1 MNALIPLSFPEEEN
15 AFEHQKGVFPYATIG
30 DHRDPG
36 EQSAVNGIHRM
47 RQLEAMLKEV
57 QGRAEIVE
65 KEAYDKAYLAGEKA
79 GMALGKRRGEQ
90 ILETLQE
97 SLKDTGLSLTA
108 IQQSFAEASMDV
120 AGFIA
125 KQIIAD
131 AVQDNTARLWDIAKQ
146 AAEQL
151 PVASALTIAV
161 SPDDFFAFKRLLEDS
176 DSLTVLSSDPAIE
189 NGTCRIISS
198 QQDILVDPVAAVDS
212 WLDKLGPA
220 LHAPDQ
226 ISASGQEPRSEQQSD
241 EH

>member
-1 MNALIPLSFPEEEN
+1 
-15 AFEHQKGVFPYATIG
+15 
-30 DHRDPG
+30 
-36 EQSAVNGIHRM
+36 M

-90 ILETLQE
+90 ILDALQE
-97 SLKDTGLSLTA
+97 SLKDTGASLAA
-108 IQQSFAEASMDV
+108 IQDSFAEAAMDV

-131 AVQDNTARLWDIAKQ
+131 ALQDDKTRLWDIAKQ

-151 PVASALTIAV
+151 PDATTLTIAV
-161 SPDDFFAFKRLLEDS
+161 SPDDFFAFKRLLEGS
-176 DSLTVLSSDPAIE
+176 DALAILSSDTAIQ

-212 WLDKLGPA
+212 WLDTLGPT
-220 LHAPDQ
+220 LL
-226 ISASGQEPRSEQQSD
+226 SASGKQTRPEQHSD
-241 EH
+241 DPQR

>member
-1 MNALIPLSFPEEEN
+1 MSTLTPLSFPEETIPSGQPSG
-15 AFEHQKGVFPYATIG
+15 AFPYAPIG
-30 DHRDPG
+30 DGRHHENQAAAG
-36 EQSAVNGIHRM
+36 GAHRM
-47 RQLEAMLKEV
+47 QQLEAMLKEV

-90 ILETLQE
+90 ILASLQE
-97 SLKDTGLSLTA
+97 SLKDTGAALAA
-108 IQQSFAEASMDV
+108 IQESFAEAAMDV

-125 KQIIAD
+125 RQIIAD
-131 AVQDNTARLWDIAKQ
+131 ALQDNKAILLDLAKQ

-151 PVASALTIAV
+151 PDATALTIAV
-161 SPDDFFAFKRLLEDS
+161 SPDDFFAFKRLLEES
-176 DSLTVLSSDPAIE
+176 DSLSALSSDAAIQ

-212 WLDKLGPA
+212 WLDTLGPV
-220 LHAPDQ
+220 LHAPL
-226 ISASGQEPRSEQQSD
+226 QEPMPEQHSD

>member
-1 MNALIPLSFPEEEN
+1 MSTLIPLSFPEETSISS
-15 AFEHQKGVFPYATIG
+15 QQTGKFPYAPIG
-30 DHRDPG
+30 AEHNHGDQP
-36 EQSAVNGIHRM
+36 AANNVHRM
-47 RQLEAMLKEV
+47 QQLETMLKEV

-79 GMALGKRRGEQ
+79 GIALGKRRGEQ
-90 ILETLQE
+90 ILGSLQE
-97 SLKDTGLSLTA
+97 SLKDTGTSLAA
-108 IQQSFAEASMDV
+108 IQQSFADAAMDV

-125 KQIIAD
+125 KQIIAE
-131 AVQDNTARLWDIAKQ
+131 AVQDNKATLWDIAKQ

-151 PVASALTIAV
+151 PDTSALTIAV

-176 DSLTVLSSDPAIE
+176 DSLTVLNSDPAIA

-212 WLDKLGPA
+212 WLKTLGPTLLPA
-220 LHAPDQ
+220 C
-226 ISASGQEPRSEQQSD
+226 GQESRPEQQSD

>member
-1 MNALIPLSFPEEEN
+1 MSTLIPLSFPEES
-15 AFEHQKGVFPYATIG
+15 GVSSQPTGKFPYASIG
-30 DHRDPG
+30 AGHNHGDQP
-36 EQSAVNGIHRM
+36 AANNVHRM
-47 RQLEAMLKEV
+47 QQLETMLKEV

-79 GMALGKRRGEQ
+79 GIALGKRRGEQ
-90 ILETLQE
+90 ILGSLQE
-97 SLKDTGLSLTA
+97 SLKDTGTSLAA
-108 IQQSFAEASMDV
+108 IQQSFADAAMDV

-125 KQIIAD
+125 KQIIAE
-131 AVQDNTARLWDIAKQ
+131 AVQDNKATLWDIAKQ

-151 PVASALTIAV
+151 PDTSALTIAV

-176 DSLTVLSSDPAIE
+176 DSLTVLNSDPAIA

-212 WLDKLGPA
+212 WLKTLGPTLLPA
-220 LHAPDQ
+220 C
-226 ISASGQEPRSEQQSD
+226 GQESRPEQQSD

>member
-1 MNALIPLSFPEEEN
+1 MSTLIPLSFPEESS
-15 AFEHQKGVFPYATIG
+15 QTSVSSQPTGKFPYASIG
-30 DHRDPG
+30 AEHNHGDQPAAD
-36 EQSAVNGIHRM
+36 NGHRM
-47 RQLEAMLKEV
+47 QQLETMLKEV

-90 ILETLQE
+90 ILDSIQE
-97 SLKDTGLSLTA
+97 SLKDAGAALAA
-108 IQQSFAEASMDV
+108 IQDSFADAAMDV

-131 AVQDNTARLWDIAKQ
+131 TVQSNKTTLWDIAKQ

-151 PVASALTIAV
+151 PDASTLTIAV

-176 DSLTVLSSDPAIE
+176 DTLAVLNSDPAVQ

-198 QQDILVDPVAAVDS
+198 QQDILVDPVAAVDA
-212 WLDKLGPA
+212 WLDSLGPA
-220 LHAPDQ
+220 LLPVC
-226 ISASGQEPRSEQQSD
+226 GQEARSEQQSND
-241 EH
+241 H

>member
-1 MNALIPLSFPEEEN
+1 MSALIPLSFPQEEN
-15 AFEHQKGVFPYATIG
+15 AFGHQKGAFPYAPIG
-30 DHRDPG
+30 DNRDLG
-36 EQSAVNGIHRM
+36 EQSAANGMHRM

-90 ILETLQE
+90 ILETLRE
-97 SLKDTGLSLTA
+97 SLKDSGASLEA
-108 IQQSFAEASMDV
+108 IQQSFAEAAMDV

-131 AVQDNTARLWDIAKQ
+131 AVQDNPVRLWDMAKQ
-146 AAEQL
+146 AAAQL
-151 PVASALTIAV
+151 PDTTALTIAV
-161 SPDDFFAFKRLLEDS
+161 SPDDFFAFKRLLENS

-198 QQDILVDPVAAVDS
+198 QQDILVDPVAAVDT
-212 WLDKLGPA
+212 WLDRLGPA
-220 LHAPDQ
+220 LNAPD
-226 ISASGQEPRSEQQSD
+226 PRSDSEQTARPESHD
-241 EH
+241 ER

>member
-1 MNALIPLSFPEEEN
+1 MSTLIPLSFPEETSISS
-15 AFEHQKGVFPYATIG
+15 QQTGKFPYAPIG
-30 DHRDPG
+30 TEHNHGD
-36 EQSAVNGIHRM
+36 QSAAGSVHRM
-47 RQLEAMLKEV
+47 QQLEAMLKEV

-90 ILETLQE
+90 ILGSLQE
-97 SLKDTGLSLTA
+97 SLKDTGASLAA
-108 IQQSFAEASMDV
+108 IQQSFADVAMDV

-131 AVQDNTARLWDIAKQ
+131 AVQDNKAKLWDIAKQ

-151 PVASALTIAV
+151 PDATTLTIAV
-161 SPDDFFAFKRLLEDS
+161 SPDDFFSFKRLLEDS
-176 DSLTVLSSDPAIE
+176 DTLAVLNSDPAVQ

-198 QQDILVDPVAAVDS
+198 QQDILVDPVAAVNS
-212 WLDKLGPA
+212 WLDTLGPA
-220 LHAPDQ
+220 LLPAC
-226 ISASGQEPRSEQQSD
+226 GQESRPEQQSD